1 MNLRFLLK
9 LMIALSVLALCLA
22 ACKPAA
28 QTPATLQPPVA
39 SSQAHPAA
47 PQPTAAEAAAPQN
60 MPSGVNLENP
70 AAGLDALTGYR
81 QAYTH
86 TLKGSWQ
93 AQPYESAQAVERA
106 VRGADS
112 VLRASEASTGSAPVA
127 FFSGRIGGFFYSQ
140 SAAGSACRAEPA
152 ESAPADSSDP
162 ARQLPPVYGMQPAG
176 SEDLDGQPAL
186 RYTFDARSLI
196 DPDHAIQTASGEAWL
211 AEDGGL
217 LLKFQLTVEIASA
230 DFTSTRTWSYQ
241 LIQTGVDEA
250 LRLPAGCQPVLA
262 DLPVLP
268 GAADVMQ
275 MPGFQRYSAGSGR
288 ADAVAF
294 YHAQLTGLGWLPLP
308 GSAPEEADLSEDLT
322 VLAYAQPYYEGG
334 RLLVIQLSE
343 SGGKVQVTAQS
354 ALTKAPV
361 QMDSMDTAA
370 AAESE
375 AEDEPPA
382 DDSAPAALPTDLPIY
397 PGATVV
403 TKIENAAILQVE
415 ASVAEIADFY
425 ESELRSA
432 GWTLYQRFEH
442 EGMVAL
448 NWSRENAHLTVTI
461 RPAGDGSTQVMI
473 SGG

>member
-1 MNLRFLLK
+1 
-9 LMIALSVLALCLA
+9 
-22 ACKPAA
+22 
-28 QTPATLQPPVA
+28 
-39 SSQAHPAA
+39 
-47 PQPTAAEAAAPQN
+47 
-60 MPSGVNLENP
+60 
-70 AAGLDALTGYR
+70 
-81 QAYTH
+81 
-86 TLKGSWQ
+86 
-93 AQPYESAQAVERA
+93 
-106 VRGADS
+106 
-112 VLRASEASTGSAPVA
+112 
-127 FFSGRIGGFFYSQ
+127 
-140 SAAGSACRAEPA
+140 
-152 ESAPADSSDP
+152 
-162 ARQLPPVYGMQPAG
+162 
-176 SEDLDGQPAL
+176 
-186 RYTFDARSLI
+186 
-196 DPDHAIQTASGEAWL
+196 
-211 AEDGGL
+211 
-217 LLKFQLTVEIASA
+217 
-230 DFTSTRTWSYQ
+230 
-241 LIQTGVDEA
+241 
-250 LRLPAGCQPVLA
+250 
-262 DLPVLP
+262 
-268 GAADVMQ
+268 